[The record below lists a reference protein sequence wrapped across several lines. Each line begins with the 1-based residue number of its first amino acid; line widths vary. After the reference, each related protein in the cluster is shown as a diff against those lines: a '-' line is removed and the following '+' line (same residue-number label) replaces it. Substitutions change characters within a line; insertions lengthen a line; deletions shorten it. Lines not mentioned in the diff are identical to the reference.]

1 MNPESR
7 LERVESQLV
16 AHGDRL
22 AAIERD
28 LAVITTH
35 LAHLPT
41 VWNVV
46 SLILPLYG
54 LLIFG
59 FAGLFYFL
67 STRT

>member
-1 MNPESR
+1 MDPQSR
-7 LERVESQLV
+7 LERVEGQLV

-28 LAVITTH
+28 LAVVKAH
-35 LAHLPT
+35 LSHLPT
-41 VWNVV
+41 TWNVV
-46 SLILPLYG
+46 SLILPIYG

-67 STRT
+67 AGRP